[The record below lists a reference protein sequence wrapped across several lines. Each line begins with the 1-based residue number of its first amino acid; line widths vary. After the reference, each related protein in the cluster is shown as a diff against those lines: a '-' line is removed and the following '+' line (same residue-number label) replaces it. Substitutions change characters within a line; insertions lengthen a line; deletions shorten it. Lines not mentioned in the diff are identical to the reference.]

1 MKKTNFNWR
10 LLFGAV
16 MVMVYLGMGS
26 MLIFSGWFNVDRT
39 LGVIVGILFMLYG
52 VFRGIR
58 VYRSLE

>member
-16 MVMVYLGMGS
+16 MVLVYLGMGC
-26 MLIFSGWFNVDRT
+26 MLIFSGWFNVDPT
-39 LGVIVGILFMLYG
+39 LGTIVGILFMLYG